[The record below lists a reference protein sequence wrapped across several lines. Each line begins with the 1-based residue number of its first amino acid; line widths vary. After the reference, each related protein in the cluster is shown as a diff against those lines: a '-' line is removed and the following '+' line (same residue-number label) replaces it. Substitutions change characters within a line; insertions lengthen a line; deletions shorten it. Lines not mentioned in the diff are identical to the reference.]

1 MATYYNKN
9 DKNQFFA
16 FCQIIICLDK
26 MQNSN
31 YNHTAIEKEIYEY
44 WEKNNFFRPKKSK
57 KKHFSIVI
65 PPPNV
70 TGSLHMGHALNNSL
84 QDLLVRFYRMNDF
97 ETLWQPGTDHAGIA
111 TQAVVEKKLIEKGI
125 KKDQLGRD
133 KFIEEVWKWKK
144 ESGDKILNQLKKLG
158 CSCDWSRNRFTMDK
172 DLSDAVIKTFVK
184 LYNKKIIYK
193 DTKLVNWD
201 TKLETAISDLEVEQK
216 EVQSNLY
223 YIKYKIEE
231 EDEFLTIATTRPETM
246 LGDTAVAV
254 NPKDIRY
261 KKFIGKNI
269 TIPIAKRTVKIIAD
283 NYVSLDQGSGALK
296 VTPAHDFND
305 FEIGKRHKLEFINIF
320 EKNGKLND
328 SVPKEFIGVDRFDA
342 RKKIVNILKENN
354 LLDKIENIKNSVPY
368 GDRSNTVIEP
378 LLTEQWFADAKLL
391 SKKAIQVVKNKKT
404 NFFPTNWTKTYFQ
417 WMYNIQ
423 PWCISRQLWWG
434 HRIPAWYSDEK
445 KIFVAETEEEA
456 KKIAKKYYKK
466 NVVLKRDED
475 VLDTWFSSA
484 LWPFATLGWPKKT
497 YELKRFYPT
506 SVLVTGFDIIF
517 FWVARMMMMGNYLIK
532 KEPFSKV
539 YVHALVRD
547 EKGQKMS
554 KSKGNVIDP
563 LEIINKYGADSLRF
577 TLISMAAPGRD
588 VKLSE
593 DRVKGY
599 RNFLNKIW
607 NANKFSKIN
616 NCKLTKKFNI
626 KKTKLDLNKWI
637 YFELVNTNI
646 KAKKYIEKFRF
657 DEAAKVIYQFVWHSY
672 CDWYIEFLKPIFDS
686 KNKKDLEESRNM
698 LGIVQANI
706 LVLLH
711 PFIPFFTEKI
721 WLDFKFNNY
730 FKTSI
735 MFKDWHIEKQSNF
748 DKSYN
753 KIDWLINLVSNI
765 RSTKVN
771 LDVSPGSFIN
781 ISIEELSLL
790 KKRIIHDNM
799 SVFKR
804 LARVTHV
811 YPLNSSANSEE
822 NKKSIKIAVDNE
834 SMTLYFDKDLDLDQ
848 QKQKI
853 SNKVKELD
861 KKISNIDN
869 KLENKSFL
877 KNAPKQIVQNE
888 KKALKDYKIQLKK
901 LNSILNSIKN

>member
-1 MATYYNKN
+1 MK
-9 DKNQFFA
+9 
-16 FCQIIICLDK
+16 
-26 MQNSN
+26 NSN
-31 YNHTAIEKEIYEY
+31 YNHTSIENEIYNY
-44 WEKNNFFRPKKSK
+44 WEKNNFFKPLKNKKN
-57 KKHFSIVI
+57 HFSIVI

-84 QDLLVRFYRMNDF
+84 QDLLIRFYRMNGY

-111 TQAVVEKKLIEKGI
+111 TQAVVEKKLSEKGI
-125 KKDQLGRD
+125 KKNQIGRE
-133 KFIEEVWKWKK
+133 KFINEVWNWKK

-172 DLSDAVIKTFVK
+172 DLSEAVIKTFVQ

-201 TKLETAISDLEVEQK
+201 TKLETAISDLEVEQR

-223 YIKYKIEE
+223 YIKYKIEGE
-231 EDEFLTIATTRPETM
+231 NNFITIATTRPETM

-254 NPKDIRY
+254 NSKDNRY
-261 KKFIGKNI
+261 KKYIGKKI
-269 TIPIAKRTVKIIAD
+269 IIPIINRAVRIIAD
-283 NYVSLDQGSGALK
+283 SYVSMEQGSGALK

-320 EKNGKLND
+320 EKNGRLNKK
-328 SVPKEFIGVDRFDA
+328 VPKEFIGLDRFEA
-342 RKKIVNILKENN
+342 REKIIKILKEKS
-354 LLDKIENIKNSVPY
+354 LLEKIDNIKNSIPY
-368 GDRSNTVIEP
+368 GDRSNSIIEP
-378 LLTEQWFADAKLL
+378 LLTEQWFADAKFLA
-391 SKKAIQVVKNKKT
+391 KKAIQVVKNKKT
-404 NFFPTNWTKTYFQ
+404 NFFPNNWTKTYFQ
-417 WMYNIQ
+417 WMNNIQ

-434 HRIPAWYSDEK
+434 HRIPAWYSEDK
-445 KIFVAETEEEA
+445 KIFVAENEEKA

-466 NVVLKRDED
+466 NVVLKRDDD

-563 LEIINKYGADSLRF
+563 LDIINKFGADSLRF

-616 NCKLTKKFNI
+616 NCKLSKSFNI
-626 KKTKLDLNKWI
+626 NKTHLDINKWI
-637 YFELVNTNI
+637 YFELVNTNF
-646 KAKKYIEKFRF
+646 KAKKYIENFRF
-657 DEAAKVIYQFVWHSY
+657 DEASRVIYQFVWHSY

-686 KNKKDLEESRNM
+686 KNHKNLEESRGM
-698 LGIVQANI
+698 LSFVQSNI
-706 LVLLH
+706 MILLH
-711 PFIPFFTEKI
+711 PFIPFFTEKV
-721 WLDFKFNNY
+721 WQDFKFTNY
-730 FKTSI
+730 FQKSLMYMNWDIKPKKT
-735 MFKDWHIEKQSNF
+735 FN
-748 DKSYN
+748 KSFS
-753 KIDWLINLVSNI
+753 KIDWLIDLVTNI

-771 LDVSPGSFIN
+771 LNVSPGSFID
-781 ISIEELSLL
+781 ISTSELNSEKVKL
-790 KKRIIHDNM
+790 INDNLI
-799 SVFKR
+799 VFKR
-804 LARVTHV
+804 LGRVTNV
-811 YPLNSSANSEE
+811 SNSKLNKNGV
-822 NKKSIKIAVDNE
+822 KIIARGETV
-834 SMTLYFDKDLDLDQ
+834 TLYFDQNLDLNE
-848 QKQKI
+848 QKQKL
-853 SNKVKELD
+853 SNKVKDLGN
-861 KKISNIDN
+861 KIISIKT
-869 KLENKSFL
+869 KLKNKSFI
-877 KNAPKQIVQNE
+877 KNAPKQIISRD
-888 KKALKDYKIQLKK
+888 KKALIDCETELKK
-901 LNSILNSIKN
+901 LNSIINSIKN